1 MAHWAAASPVNM
13 SKHKPIT
20 IAKPANL
27 INLDDINFCRPF
39 TSDLS
44 FLSPAE
50 AGSQINYL

>member
-27 INLDDINFCRPF
+27 INLDDTTFNCPL
-39 TSDLS
+39 TSGLS